1 VIRDVIKK
9 LGQCHEAKQGIGAG
23 VEDFV
28 GKEGGVF
35 VGGDAAVFLEPLLFV
50 NALGFEAFEENIARF
65 GSAGFFVD
73 AFDDAFLDGFLDRDF
88 MEGPL
93 GTESELRVGS

>member
-1 VIRDVIKK
+1 MAGLTAVSDTDQ
-9 LGQCHEAKQGIGAG
+9 LGECHQVKQGIGAG

-28 GKEGGVF
+28 GKESGVF
-35 VGGDAAVFLEPLLFV
+35 VGGDAAIFLEPLLFV

-88 MEGPL
+88 MERPGRA
-93 GTESELRVGS
+93 ESR